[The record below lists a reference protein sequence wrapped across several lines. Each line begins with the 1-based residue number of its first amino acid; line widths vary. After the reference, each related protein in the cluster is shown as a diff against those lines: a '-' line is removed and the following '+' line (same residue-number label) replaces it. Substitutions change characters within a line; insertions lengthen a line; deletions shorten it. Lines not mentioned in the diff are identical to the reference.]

1 MNKEQLTDTLR
12 NGICELVM
20 MDEHSVETAIMATL
34 APQHLSDDDTIETLD
49 VLVEK
54 PSHTIVV
61 FNVNSEKWESYPI
74 HSVVSIEQLTG
85 EGADA
90 NESKLQASPE
100 YLEQLSL
107 FSSGDDLD
115 TMEHPEDL

>member
-1 MNKEQLTDTLR
+1 MKMNKQELTDTLR

-34 APQHLSDDDTIETLD
+34 AFQHLPSVNIMPISIEEVTEHNILM
-49 VLVEK
+49 
-54 PSHTIVV
+54 

-85 EGADA
+85 EGAPN
-90 NESKLQASPE
+90 NETKLQASPE

-107 FSSGDDLD
+107 FSGEDLD